1 VLESLRR
8 ERFPAAQPGRCDG
21 IDSDRT
27 DGCCVRRCRN
37 LNNNAGLCGP
47 VVPLSTGSTYEP
59 TGTALGSPC
68 PTLPC
73 CETLRLNPMFCC
85 IETRW
90 PAAAATL
97 CQECGR

>member
-1 VLESLRR
+1 M
-8 ERFPAAQPGRCDG
+8 
-21 IDSDRT
+21 
-27 DGCCVRRCRN
+27 
-37 LNNNAGLCGP
+37 
-47 VVPLSTGSTYEP
+47 VPLSTGSTYEP